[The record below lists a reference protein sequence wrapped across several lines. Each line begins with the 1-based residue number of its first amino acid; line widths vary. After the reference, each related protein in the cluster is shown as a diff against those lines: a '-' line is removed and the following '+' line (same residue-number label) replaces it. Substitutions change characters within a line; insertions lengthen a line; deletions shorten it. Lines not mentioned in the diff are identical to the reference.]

1 MPYFVVGR
9 EPSAN
14 QVWSP
19 NADSAPDFSTTK
31 IVFLDVDGVLNGS
44 QHSYWSEWEEALCSG
59 QLFYEV
65 RSNSLMRD
73 GLQQINPFLVQQLID
88 WCRTNSAFIVVSS
101 YWRSLKS
108 AWLSLKYAFE
118 VLGGGDLIVGST
130 EFSNI
135 HLYDLESELFV
146 EQAFRDGDWEPLDGA
161 RSFEIA
167 RFITRYNVNRFAI
180 IDDQPLGAFHT
191 YDELGNPD
199 SYERDRSAF
208 LLECIDVCRYDP
220 MFRTNLFIGAKL
232 MSAIMAR
239 YVKPP
244 ATTGFTRIQLAAMEA
259 ALNLPDWR

>member
-1 MPYFVVGR
+1 MPYFIVGR
-9 EPSAN
+9 EPNAN
-14 QVWSP
+14 QAWSP
-19 NADSAPDFSTTK
+19 KNLDFSTTK
-31 IVFLDVDGVLNGS
+31 AVFLDVDGVLNGS
-44 QHSYWSEWEEALCSG
+44 AHSYWNEWEQVLG
-59 QLFYEV
+59 NGPLLYEV

-73 GLQQINPFLVQQLID
+73 GFQQINPLLVEQLIS
-88 WCRTNSAFIVVSS
+88 WCRAHSALIVVSS

-118 VLGGGDLIVGST
+118 VLGGGDLIVAST

-135 HLYDLESELFV
+135 HLYELESESLV
-146 EQAFRDGDWEPLDGA
+146 EQAFSDGDWESLDGA

-167 RFITRYNVNRFAI
+167 RFITHYNVNRFTI
-180 IDDQPLGAFHT
+180 IDDNPLGAFHT

-208 LLECIDVCRYDP
+208 LLERTDVCRYDP

-239 YVKPP
+239 YVKSP
-244 ATTGFTRIQLAAMEA
+244 ATTGFTKTQLAAMEA